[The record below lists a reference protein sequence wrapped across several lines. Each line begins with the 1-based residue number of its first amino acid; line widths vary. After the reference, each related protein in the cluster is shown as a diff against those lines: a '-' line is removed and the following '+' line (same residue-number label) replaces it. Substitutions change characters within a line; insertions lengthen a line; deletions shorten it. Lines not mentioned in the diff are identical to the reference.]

1 MRRTGIVSV
10 HAAVLLC
17 LGAVV
22 GAQAPTLRVDPL
34 WPKPLG
40 NHQILGS
47 VTGVAV
53 DAQDH
58 IWVTQRGLD
67 SLQNNEKGPTLTP
80 WASECC
86 FSAPQVLEFDQ
97 SGAVMNHWGG
107 PGQGYDWP
115 LNPSGLAIDGQGNIW
130 IAAAGNDPPPAGRG
144 RGRAGA
150 TPPPPPP
157 ADAQVLKFSPT
168 GQFQMQ
174 IGKPGQTS
182 GGDAALDRPAG
193 VAVDSAANEVFVAD
207 GYGSHHRVAVFDART
222 GAFKRQWSANGAKPF
237 GDVSCVHIAKDGM
250 VYVCDRTNNRVQV
263 FQKNG
268 TFVKEG
274 VVSTT
279 TKGRGAAWDVAFS
292 SDPQQRLLFVADGT
306 DETVIVLQ
314 RDTLAKVGSFGDGGR
329 LPGHFYGVG
338 SVAVDSRGN
347 VYTGENLEG
356 KRVQKWMPQGR

>member
-1 MRRTGIVSV
+1 MRRTGFLSV
-10 HAAVLLC
+10 HAAALLF
-17 LGAVV
+17 LSAVMS
-22 GAQAPTLRVDPL
+22 AQAPSLRVDPL

-40 NHQILGS
+40 NHWILGS
-47 VTGVAV
+47 VTGVRV
-53 DAQDH
+53 DAQNH
-58 IWVTQRGLD
+58 IWVTHRGLE

-97 SGAVMNHWGG
+97 SGKLLNHWGG

-115 LNPSGLAIDGQGNIW
+115 QNPSGLDIDAQGNIW
-130 IAAAGNDPPPAGRG
+130 IAAAGTDPAPAGRG
-144 RGRAGA
+144 RRGRGPE
-150 TPPPPPP
+150 TPPPP

-174 IGKPGQTS
+174 IGKPGLTS
-182 GGDAALDRPAG
+182 GSDAALDRPAA

-222 GAFKRQWSANGAKPF
+222 GAFKRQWGANGAKPF
-237 GDVSCVHIAKDGM
+237 GAVTCVAIAKDGM

-279 TKGRGAAWDVAFS
+279 TKGDGAAWGVAFS
-292 SDPQQRLLFVADGT
+292 SDPQQRFLFVADGQ
-306 DETVIVLQ
+306 DKTVLILQ

-329 LPGHFYGVG
+329 LPGRFYAVG
-338 SVAVDSRGN
+338 SVAVDSQGN
-347 VYTGENLEG
+347 VYTGENSEG